1 MKIFVTFLLAISM
14 VSIAGTHHYA
24 SKPIIREIKETKS
37 PKFGELIE
45 IDDVFKRHISI
56 GDDEHAVL
64 KIIKKNGF
72 KYSISEKDIITDH
85 EKVYKI
91 IYSFENPM
99 MPNGSFVIGKLYF
112 KDEKLIFYK
121 TAYVNTMNK
130 RTPEYY

>member
-1 MKIFVTFLLAISM
+1 MRIFVTFLLAISM
-14 VSIAGTHHYA
+14 VSIAGTHRYA

-56 GDDEHAVL
+56 GDDERTVL

-72 KYSISEKDIITDH
+72 KYSISEKDINTDH

-112 KDEKLIFYK
+112 KDEKFIFYK

>member
-56 GDDEHAVL
+56 GDDERTVL

-72 KYSISEKDIITDH
+72 KYSISEKDINTDH

-121 TAYVNTMNK
+121 TAYVNTMNE
-130 RTPEYY
+130 RTPKYY

>member
-1 MKIFVTFLLAISM
+1 M

-56 GDDEHAVL
+56 GDDEHTVL

-72 KYSISEKDIITDH
+72 FCDVSEKDIITDN

-91 IYSFENPM
+91 MYGRLGNPL
-99 MPNGSFVIGKLYF
+99 MPNSLSVIGKLYF
-112 KDEKLIFYK
+112 KDDKLIFYK
-121 TAYVNTMNK
+121 TAYVNTMNE
-130 RTPEYY
+130 RESEYY